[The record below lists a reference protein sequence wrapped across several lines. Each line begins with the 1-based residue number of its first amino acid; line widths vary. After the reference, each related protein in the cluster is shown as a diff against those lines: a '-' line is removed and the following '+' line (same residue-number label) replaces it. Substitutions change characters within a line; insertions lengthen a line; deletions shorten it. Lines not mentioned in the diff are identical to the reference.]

1 MAANQGWRWTFMGFR
16 CVEDGR
22 RPVQNWFNSLPLE
35 AKAEII
41 DILQSLQIVTTRRWG
56 RPEFD
61 PLKGAGG
68 ISEIRPDDV
77 RSERGSETYRIYGFF
92 GPNQREYTLLYG
104 TLKTVRNDGDGKR
117 IASERR
123 DYVNSHGDS
132 ATHKFDF

>member
-1 MAANQGWRWTFMGFR
+1 MGFR
-16 CVEDGR
+16 CVEDGY
-22 RPVQNWFNSLPLE
+22 RPVQSWFNGLPLE

-61 PLKGAGG
+61 PLNGAGG

-92 GPNQREYTLLYG
+92 GLNQREYTLLYG
-104 TLKTVRNDGDGKR
+104 KLKTERNDQDGKLL
-117 IASERR
+117 AAERR
-123 DYVNSHGDS
+123 NYVILHGS
-132 ATHKFDF
+132 AAVHKFDF